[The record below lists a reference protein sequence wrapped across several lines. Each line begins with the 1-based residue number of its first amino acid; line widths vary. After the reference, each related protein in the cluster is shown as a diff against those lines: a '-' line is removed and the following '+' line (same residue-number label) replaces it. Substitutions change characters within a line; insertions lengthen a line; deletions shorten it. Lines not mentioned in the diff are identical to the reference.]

1 MFSKVMIANR
11 GEIACRIIRTCQRLS
26 IRTLAVYSDADE
38 GALHTRLA
46 DEAFYIGP
54 SPARESYLDQEKLI
68 KIARE
73 EQVQAIH
80 PGYGFLSENADFA
93 AACEKAGIIFI
104 GPPPSAIEAMG
115 LKDQAKILME
125 KAGVPVV
132 PGYHGDNQDP
142 AFLASEAS
150 RIHYPVLIKARA
162 GGGGKGMRKVEAPA
176 DFSQALDSARREAA
190 ASFGDTHVL
199 LERWIETP
207 RHIEVQIFADQQG
220 NVVHLYERDCS
231 LQRRHQKVIE
241 EAPAPGIDPATRT
254 AMTTA
259 AINAAKAIGYV
270 GAGTVEFIAEGGV
283 KKLHSQGFW
292 FMEMNTRLQV
302 EHPVTEAI
310 TGIDLVEWQLRIA
323 AGESLP
329 LKQADI
335 PLNGA
340 AMEARIYAEDP
351 AQDFIPQPGHL
362 TYIDFPASHDQTVRI
377 DSGVQSGDEITPYY
391 DPMIAKVIASGSTR
405 TQAINRLRQALGEIY
420 INGLT
425 TNLSFLHR
433 LLGQKDF
440 HKATMDTGLIDRAL
454 EELIEPSPASPAI
467 QAAAGLLLSGALVT
481 ETTRTE
487 TMQAQNTQRDSWNQL
502 PGFRLWT
509 SDALPVSLVEKIE
522 RAENPLTLYIVPHIA
537 SGGGNLFD
545 VTVTP
550 DATPLCVK
558 YLPDQTPHGHTTHE
572 TRQNE
577 AYNAT
582 LCLSIDGKISHL
594 NYRRTDDEVVIYHNA
609 QNFLY
614 RRADRLDG
622 ADDSTAGTGDD
633 VRSLMPGAIRLVAV
647 KPGDY
652 VEKGAVLIGMEA
664 MKMEQ
669 ILEAPRAGEIDSVTV
684 KVGDQVAA
692 GDILVTFAPSK
703 VSS

>member
-1 MFSKVMIANR
+1 MFSKVMIGNR

-46 DEAFYIGP
+46 DEAVYIGP
-54 SPARESYLDQEKLI
+54 SPARESYLNQEKLI

-73 EQVQAIH
+73 AQVQAIH

-93 AACEKAGIIFI
+93 AACREAEIIFI

-115 LKDQAKILME
+115 LKDHAKILME

-142 AFLASEAS
+142 AFLAKEAN
-150 RIHYPVLIKARA
+150 RIGYPVLIKARA
-162 GGGGKGMRKVEAPA
+162 GGGGKGMRKTERPA
-176 DFSQALDSARREAA
+176 DFSSALDSARREAA

-241 EAPAPGIDPATRT
+241 EAPAPGMDSATRT
-254 AMTTA
+254 EMTTA

-270 GAGTVEFIAEGGV
+270 GAGTVEFIAEGGE
-283 KKLHSQGFW
+283 KKLHPKGFW

-323 AGESLP
+323 AGEPLP
-329 LKQADI
+329 FKQADI

-340 AMEARIYAEDP
+340 AMEARLYAEDP

-362 TYIDFPASHDQTVRI
+362 TDIYFPESRDQTVRI

-391 DPMIAKVIASGSTR
+391 DPMIAKVIASGATR
-405 TQAINRLRQALGEIY
+405 AQAIARLRQVLSEIQ

-425 TNLSFLHR
+425 TNLSFLYR

-440 HKATMDTGLIDRAL
+440 NAETMDTGLIERCL
-454 EELIEPSPASPAI
+454 KELIEPAPPSPAI
-467 QAAAGLLLSGALVT
+467 QAAAGLLLSGVLANNHT
-481 ETTRTE
+481 DKDPWT
-487 TMQAQNTQRDSWNQL
+487 QL

-509 SDALPVSLVEKIE
+509 NDAMPLSLIEKIE
-522 RAENPLTLYIVPHIA
+522 GPENPLNLSIL
-537 SGGGNLFD
+537 SKGDRLFD
-545 VTVTP
+545 VMITP
-550 DATPLCVK
+550 DHKPLNIK
-558 YLPDQTPHGHTTHE
+558 YLPDHPLNQA
-572 TRQNE
+572 RQNE
-577 AYNAT
+577 PHRST
-582 LCLSIDGKISHL
+582 LCLSIDGKISHVS
-594 NYRRTDDEVVIYHNA
+594 YRYLSDDEVIIYHNA
-609 QNFLY
+609 QAFLY
-614 RRADRLDG
+614 RRADGLDG
-622 ADDSTAGTGDD
+622 ADDSSAGASDD
-633 VRSLMPGAIRLVAV
+633 VRSLMPGAIRMVSV
-647 KPGDY
+647 KPGDS

-669 ILEAPRAGEIDSVTV
+669 ILEAPRTGEIEKVTV

-692 GDILVTFAPSK
+692 GDILVTFAAS
-703 VSS
+703 VTAS